1 MTAQQS
7 LAAAR
12 VELDGQRTR
21 GDHLEAALQAAG
33 GDHVRERTRAAE
45 EAEREARGLRGQL
58 ATLVGNQQFLES
70 ALNRTRYV
78 GDGEGERGTR
88 PAGAAGHAGGQPAVS
103 TARGMWETVRG
114 ARGEITGSATSSRT
128 CNVGDDG
135 AAGVV

>member
-78 GDGEGERGTR
+78 GDGEGC
-88 PAGAAGHAGGQPAVS
+88 AGGDHRLSHLLTHV
-103 TARGMWETVRG
+103 
-114 ARGEITGSATSSRT
+114 
-128 CNVGDDG
+128 
-135 AAGVV
+135 